1 MIEFCGNTITIDGQ
15 SIELPNSILEALEV
29 DNNIVVIFDYME
41 FPNNKEAQNLV
52 CVNRLGQVLWV
63 AESPSVQ
70 NTNAYTN
77 FMSSA
82 DTVQGVIAVNNFA
95 GYSCSVCLSTGK
107 LVSAK
112 FTK

>member
-15 SIELPNSILEALEV
+15 SIELQNSILEALEV
-29 DNNIVVIFDYME
+29 DNNIVVILDYME
-41 FPNNKEAQNLV
+41 FPKNKPAQNLV

-63 AESPSVQ
+63 AESPTVQ

-77 FMSSA
+77 FMGSA
-82 DTVQGVIAVNNFA
+82 DSVQGVIEVNNFA
-95 GYSCSVCLSTGK
+95 GYSCSICLSTGK
-107 LVSAK
+107 LVSAE